1 MKFRYLAVSFG
12 SGGGY
17 WGRGGTIAEAARQIR
32 KEGARATEKCA
43 LFLILGD
50 DNPSVNGAGY
60 ICREQGSQNFKL
72 GVVTVGQ
79 AMRME
84 SEKL

>member
-1 MKFRYLAVSFG
+1 MKFRFLAVSLG

-17 WGRGGTIAEAARQIR
+17 WGRGETIAEAAQNIK
-32 KEGARATEKCA
+32 KEGAFTRDKCA

-50 DNPSVNGAGY
+50 DKPTVTGGGHIQRAAD
-60 ICREQGSQNFKL
+60 SQNFKL

-79 AMRME
+79 ALRME
-84 SEKL
+84 SEIL